1 VARLG
6 PDDLEAFV
14 TQHGARACVRRLG
27 QPTRTVDEAA
37 RALGVEPRSIVKS
50 LVFRSADGL
59 TVVAVVRGDQRV
71 DPERVARASGSSALK
86 LAPAPDV
93 VTVTG
98 YPAGATPPV
107 GHRSPLPVYVDP
119 AVLEETVVYGG
130 GGDDQSMLEITTD
143 DLVRL
148 ARATVAPIAKES

>member
-1 VARLG
+1 V
-6 PDDLEAFV
+6 
-14 TQHGARACVRRLG
+14 
-27 QPTRTVDEAA
+27 
-37 RALGVEPRSIVKS
+37 SI
-50 LVFRSADGL
+50 RSASL
-59 TVVAVVRGDQRV
+59 ERA
-71 DPERVARASGSSALK
+71 DPPALK

-93 VTVTG
+93 VAVTG

-130 GGDDQSMLEITTD
+130 GGDDQSMLEIATD